1 MNFNQQ
7 ECMKGYISEH
17 GQLSGGY
24 ATEKNSTTLWN
35 IHDMSFQ
42 GLPVFTMYVSFSIKY
57 SSSKTQ
63 GKDRYTWDFRFWDC
77 GIIGGLVATEFAFP
91 RARSISVGGRQIQV
105 LDHSVSFRFSPRT
118 QTVFCTG
125 HKPLMVFIPIWL

>member
-1 MNFNQQ
+1 MYQSCLLSFISCSSSSSSPFCEPMNFNQQ

-24 ATEKNSTTLWN
+24 ATEENPMTLWN
-35 IHDMSFQ
+35 IHDVPFQ
-42 GLPVFTMYVSFSIKY
+42 CLPLSIMYVSLSIKY

-77 GIIGGLVATEFAFP
+77 DIIGGLIAIEFAFP
-91 RARSISVGGRQIQV
+91 RARSISVSGR
-105 LDHSVSFRFSPRT
+105 
-118 QTVFCTG
+118 
-125 HKPLMVFIPIWL
+125 